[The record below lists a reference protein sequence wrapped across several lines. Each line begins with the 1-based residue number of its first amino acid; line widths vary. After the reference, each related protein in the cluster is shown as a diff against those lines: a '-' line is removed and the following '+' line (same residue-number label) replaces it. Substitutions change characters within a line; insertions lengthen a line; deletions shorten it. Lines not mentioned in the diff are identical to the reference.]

1 MTMLLSTAEIASM
14 RATQALAWPDT
25 CTISRATV
33 ASDGMGGQTETWSTV
48 ATVACRLGVSGTRP
62 NEGETGDQLRTSA
75 DFVFT
80 MEQGTDVRNGDRI
93 GFGSRTFEVTKAQ
106 AHSWETALRVV
117 VVEVT

>member
-1 MTMLLSTAEIASM
+1 MLSSAEVASM

-33 ASDGMGGQTETWSTV
+33 ASDGMGGETSTWSTV
-48 ATVACRLGVSGTRP
+48 ATVACRLGASGTRP
-62 NEGETGDQLRTSA
+62 NEGETSEQLRSMA

-80 MEQGTDVRNGDRI
+80 LPTGTNVLSGDRI
-93 GFGSRTFEVTKAQ
+93 VMGARTFEVIKPAD
-106 AHSWETALRVV
+106 HSWLTALRVQ

>member
-1 MTMLLSTAEIASM
+1 
-14 RATQALAWPDT
+14 
-25 CTISRATV
+25 
-33 ASDGMGGQTETWSTV
+33 
-48 ATVACRLGVSGTRP
+48 
-62 NEGETGDQLRTSA
+62 LRTSA